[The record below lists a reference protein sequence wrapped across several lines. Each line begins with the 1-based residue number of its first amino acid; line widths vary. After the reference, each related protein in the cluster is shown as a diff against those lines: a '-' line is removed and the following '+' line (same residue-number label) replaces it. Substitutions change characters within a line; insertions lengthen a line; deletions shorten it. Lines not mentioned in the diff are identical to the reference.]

1 MRGDDCAGDIERSV
15 ACVDGAFD
23 EKQSAEF
30 EMSCEFEVA
39 VHDECALMA

>member
-15 ACVDGAFD
+15 ACVDGAFK